1 MRHSRHLRTQRMHAL
16 EPERVSPAHEPA
28 IMPSAGA
35 LAARPKRDN
44 LSECLQALE
53 ASMNDLSSAL
63 ADLLSPCSEGAA
75 ARRASARV
83 QFAES
88 SGSGDRPSSFEPRSF
103 HANETVAAIAMVRK
117 ARWSHRPE
125 PAILSPAAPR
135 AHTKGPQIDTV
146 GPKREN
152 APAARGRR
160 RALLWSLLS
169 LLIPVAVSAA
179 FYLVAPGNGTKQPRE
194 AAVEQTAA
202 AVHEPVT
209 VPRSSAPPLPSSY
222 GVYAISKGELHE
234 LEALPFKAP
243 DPRIRL
249 SAEITKPSS
258 NILPDGHIVFAVF
271 RRELLGGAPQ
281 KAAVR
286 VVARVARRMTFED
299 GKAISA
305 NVQNAWRIRSD
316 GYDFNV
322 APLGDNHEMVALRP
336 EAADLALPAGRYAL
350 IFAGLAYDFTVDG
363 PVTDRAHCL
372 ETVMAANG
380 LIYIECRSP

>member
-1 MRHSRHLRTQRMHAL
+1 MRHSRHLRAQRMHAL
-16 EPERVSPAHEPA
+16 ETERVSPAHEPA

-44 LSECLQALE
+44 ISECLQALE

-63 ADLLSPCSEGAA
+63 ADLLSPCSEGGA
-75 ARRASARV
+75 ARRTSARA

-88 SGSGDRPSSFEPRSF
+88 SRSADRPSSFEPRLV
-103 HANETVAAIAMVRK
+103 HANETGAAIAMVRK
-117 ARWSHRPE
+117 ARWSPRPE

-135 AHTKGPQIDTV
+135 AHTKGPQTDTV

-169 LLIPVAVSAA
+169 PLIPVAVSAA

-209 VPRSSAPPLPSSY
+209 VPRSSAAPLPSSY
-222 GVYAISKGELHE
+222 GVYAISKGQLHE

-243 DPRIRL
+243 DPRVRL

-380 LIYIECRSP
+380 QIYIECRSP

>member
-1 MRHSRHLRTQRMHAL
+1 MHAL

-117 ARWSHRPE
+117 ARWSPRPE

-202 AVHEPVT
+202 AVHEPAT

-281 KAAVR
+281 KAVVR

-316 GYDFNV
+316 G
-322 APLGDNHEMVALRP
+322 
-336 EAADLALPAGRYAL
+336 
-350 IFAGLAYDFTVDG
+350 
-363 PVTDRAHCL
+363 
-372 ETVMAANG
+372 
-380 LIYIECRSP
+380 